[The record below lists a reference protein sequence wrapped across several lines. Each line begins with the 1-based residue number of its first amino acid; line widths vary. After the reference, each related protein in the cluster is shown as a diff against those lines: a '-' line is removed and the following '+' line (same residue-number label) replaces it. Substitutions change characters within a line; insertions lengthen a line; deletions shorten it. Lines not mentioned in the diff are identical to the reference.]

1 MSPTLF
7 PVFTGSFEFFPK
19 YMTNHEAMSMAEA
32 AASLGVSVPTVRQMV
47 ARGQLVAFRT
57 PGGHLRFTTDSVR
70 AAKGESIPATA
81 GRVLSSSLQNRRER
95 VEELNLEATEFRAQR
110 QLDTLRREQE
120 QEEAERSAEAE
131 ALREERRNHT
141 RAVVLDRQRAKRE
154 EAEQRSRR
162 QAAEEAESQR
172 ERFVSSWLEV
182 CLKELPAGV
191 PPDLRLEVVNTLTA
205 FLQECHLSEA
215 QTIARIAVAKVAD
228 VLAPWQREQD
238 IAAIIEEAR
247 AALPFAA
254 QGLSWSPT
262 EWDLRAR
269 QGCFEAIA
277 ELRDSARLEQIRT
290 AARLAVQGVLEQYQE
305 HERAEKTARLKA
317 QFLDNWF
324 LRVELSDFVGRLL
337 HEDAIELEA
346 GERLEDVVDSLKPA
360 TRKYLDQQLTGSETR
375 EEALKLLREFV
386 RAEFE
391 L

>member
-1 MSPTLF
+1 
-7 PVFTGSFEFFPK
+7 
-19 YMTNHEAMSMAEA
+19 MTNHEAMSMAEA

-238 IAAIIEEAR
+238 IAAVIEEVC
-247 AALPFAA
+247 AALPSAA

-262 EWDLRAR
+262 EWDLKAR
-269 QGCFEAIA
+269 QACFVAVA
-277 ELRDSARLEQIRT
+277 ELRDS
-290 AARLAVQGVLEQYQE
+290 
-305 HERAEKTARLKA
+305 KA

-324 LRVELSDFVGRLL
+324 LCVELTDFVGRLL
-337 HEDAIELEA
+337 HEDAIELDA
-346 GERLEDVVDSLKPA
+346 CERLQDVVDSLKPA
-360 TRKYLDQQLTGSETR
+360 TRKYMDRQLTGSETR
-375 EEALKLLREFV
+375 EEALKLMREFV

>member
-1 MSPTLF
+1 
-7 PVFTGSFEFFPK
+7 
-19 YMTNHEAMSMAEA
+19 MTNHEAMSMAEA

-238 IAAIIEEAR
+238 IAAVIEEVC
-247 AALPFAA
+247 AALPSAA